1 MDKQA
6 VVDNCDNFNSNIVN
20 IIHVIIVII
29 ILTLLFI
36 FILNILNY
44 VLYNIYCMRD
54 IGDKYIKEE
63 GTTKLQDMYK
73 HRLLNYVKNFD
84 ITKYSYNI
92 KYDNNSSDLY
102 IHNINAYF
110 NYIVKLL
117 LLISIFI
124 LIGVVYNLYYI
135 FINSVH
141 SSKCDDGTA
150 YKCTYLLTYIYE
162 KQPHIYYLFIIIF
175 ICIYGHSFI
184 YTYLFNNM
192 VYQDLYDLYNKQYVE
207 VDKYIKKKIH
217 NLNRLCNTTTTTIG
231 TPPTTTTTQDHPDKV
246 SLLYENTSIYTDQ
259 LMEFS
264 LYKLDLRNF
273 IIYKTTNEAT
283 IVNNYNKL
291 IEDGLS
297 YNLKFIIPDEQY
309 NDINEI
315 NDLLKNI
322 CNIKGFSK
330 TDHALPQFALVD
342 KENSV
347 TKIIEEEIFIY
358 LVYHF
363 VISHNMDDPFI
374 IHKLNNIFFNI
385 FENIKKKYKEDKKLS
400 DIASK
405 ENAANSSAEAI
416 KKETAEEI
424 KKRALEKEEQ
434 DSAMRKASP
443 DEKKRLEERANYIAK
458 IDGIKSADKADP
470 EGEDDGYK
478 IIEMLNYDIK
488 KLYRE
493 IICSYSLKL
502 LLPENI
508 TQDYINEELT
518 KNAKLIVKYIK
529 FYIGEKNKIEPVPSA
544 IELPLINTKII
555 DAFGTIEKH
564 LNDSIT
570 EFAVNN
576 NNFVNFKQE
585 NDDKLTMSK
594 IVYKF
599 NIYLIVDMFYTALF
613 ILSLLII
620 MYNLISTKYPS
631 IKPLIINMITSI
643 YIIIAQ
649 MS

>member
-1 MDKQA
+1 MDKQI
-6 VVDNCDNFNSNIVN
+6 DNCDNFNSNIVN
-20 IIHVIIVII
+20 IIHLIIVII

-36 FILNILNY
+36 FLLNILNY
-44 VLYNIYCMRD
+44 VLYNIYCIRD
-54 IGDKYIKEE
+54 VGDKYIKED

-84 ITKYSYNI
+84 SAKYSYNI
-92 KYDNNSSDLY
+92 KYDNNSSDIY

-124 LIGVVYNLYYI
+124 LIGVVYNIYYI
-135 FINSVH
+135 FINSIH
-141 SSKCDDGTA
+141 SSKCADRTA
-150 YKCTYLLTYIYE
+150 YKCTYLLTYIFD

-175 ICIYGHSFI
+175 ICIYVHSFI

-192 VYQDLYDLYNKQYVE
+192 VYQDLYNLYNENYVK
-207 VDKYIKKKIH
+207 VDKYVKNKIH
-217 NLNRLCNTTTTTIG
+217 NLNRLCNKTTEAG
-231 TPPTTTTTQDHPDKV
+231 TPPTTTQDHPDKV
-246 SLLYENTSIYTDQ
+246 SLEYENTSIYTDQ

-264 LYKLDLRNF
+264 FYKLDLRNF
-273 IIYKTTNEAT
+273 IIYKTINETT

-330 TDHALPQFALVD
+330 LDYTGRALD
-342 KENSV
+342 KENANKE

-358 LVYHF
+358 LIYHF

-385 FENIKKKYKEDKKLS
+385 FENIKNKYKKDKEKS
-400 DIASK
+400 DKAST
-405 ENAANSSAEAI
+405 ESAANSSAEAI
-416 KKETAEEI
+416 KEETPEA
-424 KKRALEKEEQ
+424 KKARALEDEEKK
-434 DSAMRKASP
+434 SAMLKASP
-443 DEKKRLEERANYIAK
+443 DEKKRLEERANYIAG

-470 EGEDDGYK
+470 KGVDDGYK

-508 TQDYINEELT
+508 TQDYIKEELT
-518 KNAKLIVKYIK
+518 NNAKLIVDYTKS
-529 FYIGEKNKIEPVPSA
+529 N
-544 IELPLINTKII
+544 INTKNTQITPDPPGYESKVLNPKI
-555 DAFGTIEKH
+555 ENAFKTIETNLQK
-564 LNDSIT
+564 SIK
-570 EFAVNN
+570 EFAE
-576 NNFVNFKQE
+576 NFFQNFKQE
-585 NDDKLTMSK
+585 NDDKLNMSK
-594 IVYKF
+594 IVYKL
-599 NIYLIVDMFYTALF
+599 NIYLVVDMFYTAIF
-613 ILSLLII
+613 IILILLILF
-620 MYNLISTKYPS
+620 NLISTKYPS
-631 IKPLIINMITSI
+631 IKPLIINMITFV

-649 MS
+649 MF

>member
-1 MDKQA
+1 MDKQI

-207 VDKYIKKKIH
+207 VDKDIKKKIH
-217 NLNRLCNTTTTTIG
+217 NLNRLCNKTTTIG
-231 TPPTTTTTQDHPDKV
+231 TPPTITQDHPDKV

-330 TDHALPQFALVD
+330 TDHALPRFALVN

-358 LVYHF
+358 LIYHF

-385 FENIKKKYKEDKKLS
+385 FENIKNKYKKDKEPS
-400 DIASK
+400 D
-405 ENAANSSAEAI
+405 NAASSSDNA
-416 KKETAEEI
+416 KKEETLEQKKAKALEDEEKKTAE
-424 KKRALEKEEQ
+424 L
-434 DSAMRKASP
+434 
-443 DEKKRLEERANYIAK
+443 
-458 IDGIKSADKADP
+458 
-470 EGEDDGYK
+470 
-478 IIEMLNYDIK
+478 IEMLNYDIK

-508 TQDYINEELT
+508 TQDYIKGELT

-529 FYIGEKNKIEPVPSA
+529 FYIAEKNKIQPVPSDTD
-544 IELPLINTKII
+544 LKTINANKD

-564 LNDSIT
+564 LEDSIT
-570 EFAVNN
+570 EFAEEH
-576 NNFVNFKQE
+576 FVNFKQE
-585 NDDKLTMSK
+585 NDDKLSMSK

-643 YIIIAQ
+643 YIIISQ
-649 MS
+649 ML